1 MSEYGNASFMHT
13 WHDKV
18 SQWFFNLNHS
28 QLEWYFSLLID
39 AVILLGVI
47 LLASASYYVVRS
59 IMHSIVT
66 KVVKKTRNTWDDE
79 LLTSKLFTWIAL
91 LVPTVIIWNTAPDA
105 VITRHSGEPVF
116 SQFLQTTATVTI
128 IILAFLSAN
137 SILNIIERIYR
148 RYPVSRELPI
158 KSLLQVIQIILLLS
172 SIIFII
178 SVLLGKSPVLIFSG
192 LGAMTAIMM
201 LIFKDSILGLVAG
214 IQLSSNRMVA
224 RGDWIE
230 MPKFG
235 ADGEVLEVALTTVKV
250 RNWDKTI
257 TTIPTYALISDSF
270 KNWRGMSNSGVRRIK
285 RSINID
291 MSTVVFLDDQMLQ
304 KMKQINYL
312 KEYLSEKEKDIADW
326 NSKLP
331 EENNSNPINARAL
344 TNLGTFRA
352 YIREYVKNHPKIDD
366 SQTLLIRQLQ
376 PTELGIPIELYIFT
390 NDNRWIEYE
399 GIQSDIF
406 DHLLSILPEFNLR
419 AFQRPSD
426 QALRSIQ
433 VG

>member
-1 MSEYGNASFMHT
+1 
-13 WHDKV
+13 V
-18 SQWFFNLNHS
+18 
-28 QLEWYFSLLID
+28 
-39 AVILLGVI
+39 
-47 LLASASYYVVRS
+47 
-59 IMHSIVT
+59 
-66 KVVKKTRNTWDDE
+66 
-79 LLTSKLFTWIAL
+79 FTWISL
-91 LVPTVIIWNTAPDA
+91 LVPTVIIWNTAPSTI
-105 VITRHSGEPVF
+105 ITQHSGEPVF
-116 SQFLQTTATVTI
+116 SEFIQTAASIAI

-137 SILNIIERIYR
+137 SILNIIERIYH

-158 KSLLQVIQIILLLS
+158 KGILQVIQIILVLCS
-172 SIIFII
+172 VIFII
-178 SVLLGKSPVLIFSG
+178 SILIGKSPVIIFSG
-192 LGAMTAIMM
+192 LGAMTAILM

-214 IQLSSNRMVA
+214 IQLSANRMVA
-224 RGDWIE
+224 QGDWIE

-291 MSTVVFLDDQMLQ
+291 MSTVRFLD
-304 KMKQINYL
+304 KTQISYFKKVNLL
-312 KEYLSEKEKDIADW
+312 KDYLSEKDEEISQW

-331 EENNSNPINARAL
+331 EDAKENPVNARAL

-366 SQTLLIRQLQ
+366 QQTLLIRQLQ
-376 PTELGIPIELYIFT
+376 PTEPGIPIELYIFT

-399 GIQSDIF
+399 SIQSDIF
-406 DHLLSILPEFNLR
+406 DHLLAILPEFKLR

-426 QALRSIQ
+426 YVARIATERALSD
-433 VG
+433 

>member
-1 MSEYGNASFMHT
+1 MHT
-13 WHDKV
+13 WHDKL
-18 SQWFFNLNHS
+18 SQWFFQQNHND
-28 QLEWYFSLLID
+28 LGWLLSLLVD
-39 AVILLGVI
+39 AVLF
-47 LLASASYYVVRS
+47 LAVLAVATLSYYAMRS
-59 IMHSIVT
+59 ILTRIVK
-66 KVVKKTRNTWDDE
+66 KVVQKTKNAWDDE
-79 LLTSKLFTWIAL
+79 LLNSKLFCWIAL
-91 LVPTVIIWNTAPDA
+91 LVPTIIIWNTAPYA
-105 VITRHSGEPVF
+105 IITEPRIFANFIQMAASIFV
-116 SQFLQTTATVTI
+116 
-128 IILAFLSAN
+128 IILSFLSAN
-137 SILNIIERIYR
+137 SILNIVERIYE
-148 RYPVSRELPI
+148 RYEVSRELPI
-158 KSLLQVIQIILLLS
+158 KSLIQVIKIVLIMIT
-172 SIIFII
+172 IIFII
-178 SVLLGKSPVLIFSG
+178 SNLIGTPAVMIFSG

-201 LIFKDSILGLVAG
+201 LIFKDSLLGLVAG
-214 IQLSSNRMVA
+214 IQLSANRMVA

-291 MSTVVFLDDQMLQ
+291 ISTIEFLDEQMLNN
-304 KMKQINYL
+304 MKQINFLKDYL
-312 KEYLSEKEKDIADW
+312 TEKEADIDEW
-326 NSKLP
+326 NNNLP
-331 EENNSNPINARAL
+331 AEARNNTINARAL

-352 YIREYVKNHPKIDD
+352 YIREYVKNHPQIDD

-399 GIQSDIF
+399 SIQSDIF

-419 AFQRPSD
+419 AFQSPSD
-426 QALRSIQ
+426 SALRSINSC
-433 VG
+433 

>member
-1 MSEYGNASFMHT
+1 MHT
-13 WHDKV
+13 WHDKL
-18 SQWFFNLNHS
+18 SQWIFNNDHS
-28 QLEWYFSLLID
+28 DLAWYYSLLID
-39 AVILLGVI
+39 AILLIGVFFVATLAYHLTRAI
-47 LLASASYYVVRS
+47 LTGLIS
-59 IMHSIVT
+59 
-66 KVVKKTRNTWDDE
+66 KVVHKTKNTWDDE
-79 LLTSKLFTWIAL
+79 LLNSKLFIWISL
-91 LVPTVIIWNTAPDA
+91 LAPTVIILNAAPEA
-105 VITRHSGEPVF
+105 VITQHSGNAIF
-116 SQFLQTTATVTI
+116 SHFIQTTATITI
-128 IILAFLSAN
+128 VVLAFLSAN
-137 SILNIIERIYR
+137 SMLNIIERIYR

-158 KSLLQVIQIILLLS
+158 KSMLQVIQIILLLS

-178 SVLLGKSPVLIFSG
+178 SILIGKSPILIFSG
-192 LGAMTAIMM
+192 LGAMTAILM
-201 LIFKDSILGLVAG
+201 LIFKDSILGLSAG
-214 IQLSSNRMVA
+214 IQLSANRMVA

-235 ADGEVLEVALTTVKV
+235 ADGEVLDVALTTVKV

-291 MSTVVFLDDQMLQ
+291 MSTIEFLDEKMLHE
-304 KMKQINYL
+304 MKQINFLKDYL
-312 KEYLSEKEKDIADW
+312 TEKESDIDEW
-326 NSKLP
+326 NNNLP
-331 EENNSNPINARAL
+331 AEARNNPINARAL

-376 PTELGIPIELYIFT
+376 PTEYGIPIELYIFT

-426 QALRSIQ
+426 YAVSSGIKT
-433 VG
+433 